1 MFQID
6 KDQNRISALMPC
18 KFSDLGFRERDH
30 LQEWIAHNPTSLGED
45 LLIIQKE
52 FDGFDDTRE
61 RLDLLALDKDGN
73 VIVIE
78 NKLDDSGRD
87 VVWQAIKYASYCSS
101 LSKKQIIEIYQ
112 KYLDK
117 HHDGQDAEE
126 SLCVFLEQDDLDEVI
141 LNKGNDQRLVFVAA
155 NFRKEVTSTA
165 LWLLSHN
172 ITVQCFKVTPYK
184 WGEQV
189 FLDIKQII
197 PVPEVKELMIGMS
210 AKAAEEKHIEEE
222 QKNRHTIRIAF
233 WTQALETFKASPCNL
248 FDNISPS
255 KSNWHSAGSGMRNV
269 PYVLVFGSREV
280 RIELAM
286 SRPEKIENKWV
297 FDELHKQKSS
307 IEESFGDALVWDRAD
322 NNKASIIRYRN
333 TIDGFNQENWP
344 SIINWMLEHMQR
356 FEAAIKPHLTR
367 VNDSIKHHSFTPE
380 APSEFENRENR
391 GHLTN

>member
-1 MFQID
+1 MYQID
-6 KDQNRISALMPC
+6 KDQNRISALTPC

-30 LQEWIAHNPTSLGED
+30 LQEWLAHNPTSLGED

-73 VIVIE
+73 VMVIE

-101 LSKKQIIEIYQ
+101 LSKRQVIEIYQ

-117 HHDGQDAEE
+117 YHDGQDAEE
-126 SLCVFLEQDDLDEVI
+126 SLCAFLEQDDLDEVI
-141 LNKGNDQRLVFVAA
+141 LNKGNGQRLVFVAA

-172 ITVQCFKVTPYK
+172 ITVQCFKVTPYM

-222 QKNRHTIRIAF
+222 QKTRFTIRTAF
-233 WTQALETFKASPCNL
+233 WTQALDALKESPCNL
-248 FDNISPS
+248 FDNINPS
-255 KSNWHSAGSGMRNV
+255 NSNWLSAGSGMRHV
-269 PYVLVFGSREV
+269 PYILIFGTKEIRVELGISRADK
-280 RIELAM
+280 R
-286 SRPEKIENKWV
+286 ENKWI
-297 FDELHKQKSS
+297 FDELHKRKEL
-307 IEESFGDALVWDRAD
+307 IEDSFGNALIWDRLD
-322 NNKASIIRYRN
+322 NNKQSSIRYRKS
-333 TIDGFNQENWP
+333 IDGYNEDNWP
-344 SIINWMLEHMQR
+344 EIIEWMLDHMKR
-356 FEAAIKPHLTR
+356 LEKALKPHLVE
-367 VNDSIKHHSFTPE
+367 VNEVVKHQSFSSQE
-380 APSEFENRENR
+380 EGELDA
-391 GHLTN
+391 

>member
-6 KDQNRISALMPC
+6 KDQNRISALTPC
-18 KFSDLGFRERDH
+18 RFSDLGFREREH
-30 LQEWIAHNPTSLGED
+30 LQEWIAHNPISLGED

-101 LSKKQIIEIYQ
+101 LSKKQIVEIYQ

-117 HHDGQDAEE
+117 YHDGQDAEGA
-126 SLCVFLEQDDLDEVI
+126 LCAFLEQDDLDEVI
-141 LNKGNDQRLVFVAA
+141 LNKGNGQRLVFVAA

-222 QKNRHTIRIAF
+222 QKTRYTIRSAF
-233 WTQALETFKASPCNL
+233 WTQALDAFKASSCNL

-255 KSNWHSAGSGMRNV
+255 NDNWLSAGSGTRSV
-269 PYVLVFGSREV
+269 PYDLIFGTKEIRV
-280 RIELAM
+280 ELRM
-286 SRPEKIENKWV
+286 GRSSKQENKWI
-297 FDELHKQKSS
+297 FDKLHEQKSS
-307 IEESFGDALVWDRAD
+307 IEKTFGDVLSWDRSD
-322 NNKASIIRYRN
+322 NNIKCSIRYRKA
-333 TIDGFNQENWP
+333 IDGYNQDNWP
-344 SIINWMLEHMQR
+344 SIIEWMIDHMQR
-356 FEAAIKPHLTR
+356 FEIAIKPHLAK
-367 VNDSIKHHSFTPE
+367 VNESIKHHSFSSE
-380 APSEFENRENR
+380 PSAEFEA
-391 GHLTN
+391 